1 MTEQAV
7 IDLVSS
13 AAWVGIKIAAPALT
27 AILVIGLVVSI
38 FQAATQVSEQTL
50 TFIPKILAM
59 TAMLG
64 IFGPWILR
72 VLMGFTIDL
81 IKNIPNYTH

>member
-81 IKNIPNYTH
+81 IKNIPSYTH